1 MAKPEGKHYTN
12 VRAGKYTR
20 ADIPK
25 VERHNERKNLEY
37 ENLNIDLDRTDMNI
51 YFKKPTKSYSATFDE
66 MIEEGI
72 ISTKG
77 LKSNAVHYGELL
89 FDVNTAY
96 FEERGGYQYASEFF
110 AKAYAYA
117 VKEVGGEEYI
127 LSAVMHADER
137 NAAVSE
143 QLGKDVYHYHLH
155 VVYIPVVQKEVK
167 WSKRCKNQ
175 SLVGTV
181 KEVINQVSHSKKWKS
196 EKIVGED
203 GKSHLVKS
211 YSMLQDKFFEYM
223 SKCGYTDVERGI
235 KGSTTK
241 HLSSIEFMRN
251 QEQMRLDS
259 VLKKKVKVK
268 SIDNIETKSVM
279 FGGGKLMV
287 DEEEFGNIKT
297 LAQRQV
303 VSVSKERK
311 LMKKNQQLKEDIK
324 ALQHTHQL
332 VKAELA
338 DYKSVRKQLV
348 EKTNVMRVVELEN
361 FQKGV
366 YQFLEKYGIRNQ
378 FDAFMKGLIKQK
390 NIKKQKKGVG
400 KPEESK

>member
-1 MAKPEGKHYTN
+1 
-12 VRAGKYTR
+12 
-20 ADIPK
+20 
-25 VERHNERKNLEY
+25 
-37 ENLNIDLDRTDMNI
+37 
-51 YFKKPTKSYSATFDE
+51 
-66 MIEEGI
+66 
-72 ISTKG
+72 
-77 LKSNAVHYGELL
+77 
-89 FDVNTAY
+89 
-96 FEERGGYQYASEFF
+96 
-110 AKAYAYA
+110 
-117 VKEVGGEEYI
+117 
-127 LSAVMHADER
+127 MHADER

-167 WSKRCKNQ
+167 WSKRCKDQ

-223 SKCGYTDVERGI
+223 SECGYTDVERGI

-297 LAQRQV
+297 LAQR
-303 VSVSKERK
+303 
-311 LMKKNQQLKEDIK
+311 
-324 ALQHTHQL
+324 
-332 VKAELA
+332 
-338 DYKSVRKQLV
+338 
-348 EKTNVMRVVELEN
+348 
-361 FQKGV
+361 
-366 YQFLEKYGIRNQ
+366 
-378 FDAFMKGLIKQK
+378 
-390 NIKKQKKGVG
+390 
-400 KPEESK
+400 